1 MRNMKLTPWYL
12 AALAPLAVAGC
23 SGAFLGHFAVL
34 ALTLGIFFGTLSLG
48 RHAQAQATGP
58 VAAVAKTPGGARA
71 DAVLVIAASAD
82 PQPPV

>member
-1 MRNMKLTPWYL
+1 MKLTPWYL

-48 RHAQAQATGP
+48 RHARDAQASATADP
-58 VAAVAKTPGGARA
+58 VDARA
-71 DAVLVIAASAD
+71 NVTLATQAVEQATETV
-82 PQPPV
+82 

>member
-1 MRNMKLTPWYL
+1 SMRNMKLTPWYL

-48 RHAQAQATGP
+48 RHTRDAAIAPAGP
-58 VAAVAKTPGGARA
+58 IEPRA
-71 DAVLVIAASAD
+71 NVTETV
-82 PQPPV
+82 